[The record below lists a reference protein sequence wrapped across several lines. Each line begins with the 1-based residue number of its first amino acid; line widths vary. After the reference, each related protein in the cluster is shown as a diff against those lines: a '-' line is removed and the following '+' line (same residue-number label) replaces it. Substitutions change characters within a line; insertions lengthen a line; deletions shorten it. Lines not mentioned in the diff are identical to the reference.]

1 MSMDLM
7 VRAMQTKVGNPLR
20 KLVLIKL
27 VDNSSDTGECY
38 PSYQHIAE
46 QCEIAKSTVREHI
59 SALVNIGLVSIEHRT
74 GPKGH
79 QSNMYRLHLCRQAAQ
94 PTDKRPYAGRRH
106 TLCRLPAP
114 EPVIEPAIGPPPPP
128 SSVPEQQEV
137 EEYIRHETDRA
148 AASGEIRTTR
158 QKYAAAVRR
167 KITSEG
173 GKLTPE
179 RSEQLSLW
187 RTPAVLSSS
196 TPPII
201 DPDDTYL
208 TRRFAAAYPSA

>member
-27 VDNSSDTGECY
+27 ADNSSDTGECY

-94 PTDKRPYAGRRH
+94 PTDKRPMPGDGTPYAASRHQNQSLNQPLDHHHLPPRSQNNRRWRNIFAMRQTGQLHPGKSGR
-106 TLCRLPAP
+106 PDKSMQ
-114 EPVIEPAIGPPPPP
+114 PP
-128 SSVPEQQEV
+128 SAE
-137 EEYIRHETDRA
+137 
-148 AASGEIRTTR
+148 
-158 QKYAAAVRR
+158 K
-167 KITSEG
+167 
-173 GKLTPE
+173 
-179 RSEQLSLW
+179 
-187 RTPAVLSSS
+187 
-196 TPPII
+196 
-201 DPDDTYL
+201 
-208 TRRFAAAYPSA
+208 